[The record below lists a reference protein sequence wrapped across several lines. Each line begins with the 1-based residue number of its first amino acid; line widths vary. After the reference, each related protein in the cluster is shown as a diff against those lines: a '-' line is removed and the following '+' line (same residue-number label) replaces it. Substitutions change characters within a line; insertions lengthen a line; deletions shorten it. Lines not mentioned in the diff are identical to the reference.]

1 MIATIL
7 SPQEILESLIE
18 PSKRLAPG
26 YGNVTVTLKD
36 GQIVKGILEEEN
48 EHELI
53 IRTSDAEPMEIAISR
68 IKKRKNGNSSMPALG
83 RLISKREL
91 RDLMAY
97 LTSLKKID

>member
-1 MIATIL
+1 
-7 SPQEILESLIE
+7 
-18 PSKRLAPG
+18 
-26 YGNVTVTLKD
+26 
-36 GQIVKGILEEEN
+36 
-48 EHELI
+48 
-53 IRTSDAEPMEIAISR
+53 MEIAISR